1 MCLNFQTKRVITQC
15 LMKRFSEKIEY
26 NSIDLD
32 SLGKEQMYLAKKV
45 ILKDKF
51 GTPVVLAG
59 VDLSYK
65 NTTCIVA
72 YVALKFKTLEILERK
87 AIKQKVVFPYIPT
100 FLAFR
105 EGPPTL
111 ALLEKINTRPDVLM
125 INGHGIA
132 HPLFYGYASHI
143 GVLTSIPTIGIATK
157 LLYGMV
163 CEIPANVGSYCYVS
177 YKGRRVGAIFLSKK
191 GCKPIIVSP
200 GHLITI
206 DSCLRIVKCSLKG
219 YKLPEPLRLAHK
231 LAQEEKMAI

>member
-1 MCLNFQTKRVITQC
+1 MNFKAKKVFSQNF
-15 LMKRFSEKIEY
+15 LKRFSEKIDY
-26 NSIDLD
+26 NSLDLD
-32 SLGKEQMYLAKKV
+32 SLRKEQMYLAKKI

-51 GTPVVLAG
+51 DAPDVLAG

-72 YVALKFKTLEILERK
+72 YVALKFKTLEVLEK
-87 AIKQKVVFPYIPT
+87 NAIKHKVVFPYIPT

-111 ALLEKINTRPDVLM
+111 ALLEEINTRPDILM

-157 LLYGMV
+157 LLYGMSS
-163 CEIPANVGSYCYVS
+163 EIPVNAGSYCYVN
-177 YKGRRVGAIFLSKK
+177 YKSRRVGAIFLSKE

-200 GHLITI
+200 GHLITL
-206 DSCLRIVKCSLKG
+206 DSCIKIVKCSLKG
-219 YKLPEPLRLAHK
+219 HKLPEPLRLAHK
-231 LAQEEKMAI
+231 LAQEEKKRI